1 MPAELQCPD
10 NSSFDYRASCWVMWF
25 MGEALGPLTV
35 DDHVRNNLVICTVC
49 TVCTKWIWH
58 TILARTIYV
67 HCVPLS

>member
-35 DDHVRNNLVICTVC
+35 DDHVRNNLVMCTVR
-49 TVCTKWIWH
+49 TKWICH
-58 TILARTIYV
+58 TILACIIYV
-67 HCVPLS
+67 HYVPLL